1 MPSNNGKNNHNDRE
15 KARPKS
21 VQNNKKGAPT
31 KKTRPATNG
40 TNTRAEGG
48 RKRPTNS
55 SSNTRRQAGGKAG
68 NVARKPS
75 TAKANNAKTNTTK
88 IENKKEGKQKKNK
101 FSKRHPKL
109 MLAIKIM
116 IVLFLLVCVIG
127 AGIVAGMFF
136 GLFGDDFEITKEE
149 LKIGAANSV
158 IVDSNGAVV
167 ANLSG
172 DEKRKIITLE
182 DMAEYL
188 PKAYVA
194 IEDERYYKHSGVD
207 LKRTAGA
214 IVHTVFGKSSYG
226 GSTITQQLVKN
237 ITKDD
242 ESSGLEG
249 IFRKVKEWAKAYQV
263 ERMISKDQILEL
275 YLNILFVGSSNLHG
289 VELGAEYYFNK
300 SAKDLDLAECA
311 FMAGIN
317 SSPNSYDPFDET
329 KDNTEKIKNK
339 TKTVLNKMKE
349 LGYIENQEDYD
360 AAVAKVEAGLPFQKG
375 AIGTSSGYSYHT
387 DAVIE
392 QVISQVMEEKEIS
405 RELARNYV
413 YSSGLTIYSTV
424 DVDIQARVEE
434 ETLKDKYSKPGREK
448 NPDGSLVNEHTEAA
462 MVIID
467 HKTGNVLGVSGGL
480 GQKTGAT
487 LNRATQT
494 ARQPGSSIKPIA
506 DIAPALQEKVI
517 TAATVY
523 DDVLTDFN
531 GYQPKND
538 GHVYRGLIN
547 IRDIIAYSQ
556 NVPEVKIMKE
566 LTPTK
571 SIDYMRNFGV
581 STLYKQGDD
590 PEGKKIDESL
600 PIAIGGLSEGISPLE
615 MAAAYAT
622 IANNGEYIEP
632 TFYSKVVDSSGN
644 TVLEPKQERRRVISE
659 QNAYIVQS
667 ILQEPVK
674 KGTATY
680 CAISGMDV
688 AAKTGTTDKS
698 KDRWLCGFTPYY
710 AAACWFGYNTPEEI
724 VWSGTNPAGQIWD
737 EVMTAIHKGLQSAS
751 FTRPSG
757 LVEQTVCRAT
767 GCVAT
772 TGCMDTYKEI
782 FTSDN
787 LPEKC
792 EGHGSQT
799 ICSESGMLATEFCS
813 QYVEVTNSSFG
824 GNVPKER
831 LQLWKPVKGATSSAK
846 GKVNEIC
853 NIHTKPKEVEK
864 PKPNTNTTNTNKP
877 DNNTNS
883 SNTSNTSNNTTNTTN
898 NTTNETNTG
907 GGDSSKNNT
916 TGETNITP

>member
-1 MPSNNGKNNHNDRE
+1 MPNNNGKNNQSDRE
-15 KARPKS
+15 KARQRN
-21 VQNNKKGAPT
+21 VANNKKGTPT
-31 KKTRPATNG
+31 QKKRPTTNSSTSGKKRTRTGAN
-40 TNTRAEGG
+40 
-48 RKRPTNS
+48 RKRPPTS
-55 SSNTRRQAGGKAG
+55 
-68 NVARKPS
+68 
-75 TAKANNAKTNTTK
+75 KANANAKNNMRINTNRS
-88 IENKKEGKQKKNK
+88 ESKKTEKQKKNK

-109 MLAIKIM
+109 MMAIKIM
-116 IVLFLLVCVIG
+116 IVLFLLLCVIG

-149 LKIGAANSV
+149 LKIGASNSV

-182 DMAEYL
+182 DMSEYL

-207 LKRTAGA
+207 FKRTAGA
-214 IVHTVFGKSSYG
+214 IVNKVLGKGSYG

-242 ESSGLEG
+242 ETSGMEG

-275 YLNILFVGSSNLHG
+275 YLNILFVGSNNLHG

-317 SSPNSYDPFDET
+317 SSPNAYDPFDEN
-329 KDNTEKIKNK
+329 KDNTEKIKKK
-339 TKTVLNKMKE
+339 TKTVLAKMQE
-349 LGYIENQEDYD
+349 LGYIENQEEYD
-360 AAVAKVEAGLPFQKG
+360 VAVAKVEAGLPFQKG
-375 AIGTSSGYSYHT
+375 ETATSSGYSYHT

-392 QVISQVMEEKEIS
+392 QVISQVMEEKDIS
-405 RELARNYV
+405 RELAQNYV

-424 DVDIQARVEE
+424 NVEIQKKAEE
-434 ETLKDKYSKPGREK
+434 ETLKDKYIKAGREK
-448 NPDGSLVNEHTEAA
+448 DKETGELKNDHTQAA
-462 MVIID
+462 IVIID

-480 GQKTGAT
+480 GEKTGAN
-487 LNRATQT
+487 LNRATQ
-494 ARQPGSSIKPIA
+494 ALRQPGSSIKPIA
-506 DIAPALQEKVI
+506 VISPAIQEKVI

-523 DDVLTDFN
+523 NDVLTDFN

-566 LTPTK
+566 LTPGK
-571 SIDYMRNFGV
+571 SIDYLRNFGV
-581 STLYKQGDD
+581 TSLYKEGED
-590 PEGKKIDESL
+590 PEKKKNDEGPAL
-600 PIAIGGLSEGISPLE
+600 AIGGISDGITPLE
-615 MAAAYAT
+615 MAAAYAA
-622 IANNGEYIEP
+622 IANDGEYIEP
-632 TFYSKVVDSSGN
+632 TFYTKVVDANGN

-659 QNAYIVQS
+659 QNAYIVKS

-680 CAISGMDV
+680 CAIPGMDV
-688 AAKTGTTDKS
+688 AAKTGTTDKD

-710 AAACWFGYNTPEEI
+710 AAACWFGYDKPEE
-724 VWSGTNPAGQIWD
+724 VVGFGTNPAGQIWD
-737 EVMTAIHKGLQSAS
+737 EIMTYIHKGLEKAT

-757 LVEQTVCRAT
+757 IVEQTVCRTT
-767 GCVAT
+767 GCTAT
-772 TGCMDTYKEI
+772 TGCTDTYKEI

-787 LPEKC
+787 LPAKC
-792 EGHGSQT
+792 EGHGTQT
-799 ICSESGMLATEFCS
+799 ICSESGMIATEYCS
-813 QYVEVTNSSFG
+813 QYVETMQSTFG
-824 GNVPKER
+824 GVVPKEK
-831 LQLWKPVKGATSSAK
+831 LQLWKSIGTSNSSAK
-846 GKVNEIC
+846 SKVEEIC
-853 NIHTKPKEVEK
+853 NIHTKPKEEEK
-864 PKPNTNTTNTNKP
+864 PKPQSPVDNTTNT
-877 DNNTNS
+877 
-883 SNTSNTSNNTTNTTN
+883 NNTTNTTN
-898 NTTNETNTG
+898 TNNMTNTNNTTNTDGGNQSSGNTSNTNQV
-907 GGDSSKNNT
+907 NNT
-916 TGETNITP
+916 TTP